1 MTIGA
6 DGVAY
11 YPWNH
16 GEVLTAAAL
25 NAAINLGQGS
35 SGYVNTAPPASPLPG
50 ALWFDPVSVQLYV
63 WYNDGTSSQWVVAVN
78 PPAGNFL
85 PLSGGTLVGPLL
97 LSSDG
102 TTPSNVNSAVSKA
115 YVDGALGGVGPFLPL
130 SGGQLSGVLGLPN
143 GTLAAPSLAIGA
155 VDGTGL
161 SRNVNALVVGVQN
174 TLVLGMFA
182 GNSQFYTPL
191 SMLNNK
197 ITQLADAT
205 AAGDALNQRSGDA
218 RYTLAST
225 GPFLPLSGGT
235 VSGQV
240 ALPFINI
247 GNDNTVDWSNH
258 TATGANYGGPLLVL
272 AAHTSGSALV
282 PGNFAGGVNLNWIA
296 IPWEQVNYPGN
307 QGVNGLAINHNFGGG
322 NATGGRQALQ
332 VSLEQVA
339 GTQSHAAGIN
349 PFFVGGTFYAYAN
362 ASEGGANPPTSG
374 SQSGQLFGLN
384 AWGRLKPGA
393 TGFTSVVGAEINWS
407 ANSGSSYYWNAGLM
421 LVLTSDHA
429 VHGTANIDAGM
440 VITAQPGIGTGL
452 DYGISFSSG
461 AQWPLSA
468 SGTLIFAGT
477 GNTTNGIDFSA
488 TTFSG
493 SSLKMPGFLV
503 SGTGHVS
510 MHAGADFGATVA
522 ATMTDLSHHIDL
534 YNNQF
539 GFSVTAGTLN
549 YVAPVNGWHVFY
561 AGSTVLA
568 YVTGTGGIGA
578 TLGLGLFGTSPVA
591 IKPTVTG
598 SKGANSALASLI
610 TALAAYGLFIDN
622 TT

>member
-1 MTIGA
+1 MTGPLYLNPTLPTQPSQAASMSYVDLMVSQGNVPEVPPVPSGQTWARQTGQWAPALPTAGGTLTGPLTLAA
-6 DGVAY
+6 DPSAPLQAATRQYVDAGVA
-11 YPWNH
+11 
-16 GEVLTAAAL
+16 T
-25 NAAINLGQGS
+25 
-35 SGYVNTAPPASPLPG
+35 
-50 ALWFDPVSVQLYV
+50 
-63 WYNDGTSSQWVVAVN
+63 
-78 PPAGNFL
+78 AGNGRFL
-85 PLSGGTLVGPLL
+85 PL
-97 LSSDG
+97 
-102 TTPSNVNSAVSKA
+102 A
-115 YVDGALGGVGPFLPL
+115 
-130 SGGQLSGVLGLPN
+130 
-143 GTLAAPSLAIGA
+143 
-155 VDGTGL
+155 
-161 SRNVNALVVGVQN
+161 
-174 TLVLGMFA
+174 
-182 GNSQFYTPL
+182 
-191 SMLNNK
+191 
-197 ITQLADAT
+197 
-205 AAGDALNQRSGDA
+205 
-218 RYTLAST
+218 
-225 GPFLPLSGGT
+225 GGT

-240 ALPFINI
+240 ALPSINI

-258 TATGANYGGPLLVL
+258 TATGANYGGSLLVL

-282 PGNFAGGVNLNWIA
+282 PGNFADGVHLNWIV
-296 IPWEQVNYPGN
+296 IPWDQVNYPGD

-407 ANSGSSYYWNAGLM
+407 ANSGSSYYWNAGLL
-421 LVLTSDHA
+421 LVLSEDHA

-440 VITAQPGIGTGL
+440 VITAQTGVGTGL

-477 GNTTNGIDFSA
+477 GNTTNGIDFST

-534 YNNQF
+534 YNDQF
-539 GFSVTAGTLN
+539 GFSVTSGALN
-549 YVAPVNGWHVFY
+549 YVTPVDGSGWHVFY

-598 SKGANSALASLI
+598 SKGANAALASLI
-610 TALAAYGLFIDN
+610 TVLAAYGLFIDD